1 MEYLD
6 KYIPKEYLALKI
18 NYCRKRLAELPP
30 ARIITANSHGIQ
42 TVKVKSGAHRFSL
55 SSPSGKELYDAA
67 IEREE
72 LIRDLAVYEAIWN
85 RYYVSPPP
93 QYVPPKIVRTLRTGD
108 RGQVVMD
115 KQFFDSL
122 KNDANTKY
130 PKSNQYPFN
139 GILYRSAAEKE
150 IATFYTEMGIPFK
163 YEPEIQFTGMTKPQ
177 YPDFVFYVKELDT
190 CKIHE
195 HYGLMSHLSYIRD
208 LKLKCGTYTDAG
220 LLLDQDVFFTYN
232 TEDQPLDIRYL
243 AAKLNGVIYGTMIC
257 SGENTNDSSM

>member
-18 NYCRKRLAELPP
+18 NYCKKRLAELPP
-30 ARIITANSHGIQ
+30 ARVITTKSHGIQ
-42 TVKVKSGAHRFSL
+42 TVKVMSGPHRFNL
-55 SSPSGKELYDAA
+55 SSASGKELYDTA

-72 LIRDLAVYEAIWN
+72 LERDLAVYEAIWN

-93 QYVPPKIVRTLRTGD
+93 QYVPPKIARTLKTGD
-108 RGQVVMD
+108 GGQVVMN

-122 KNDANTKY
+122 KNDANTKF
-130 PKSNQYPFN
+130 PKSDLYPFN
-139 GILYRSAAEKE
+139 GILYRSAAERD

-163 YEPEIQFTGMTKPQ
+163 YEPEIQFIGMTKPQ
-177 YPDFVFYVKELDT
+177 YPDFVFYVKELET

-195 HYGLMSHLSYIRD
+195 HYGLMSHSSYVRD

-232 TEDQPLDIRYL
+232 TEDQPLDIRYM

-257 SGENTNDSSM
+257 GDAG